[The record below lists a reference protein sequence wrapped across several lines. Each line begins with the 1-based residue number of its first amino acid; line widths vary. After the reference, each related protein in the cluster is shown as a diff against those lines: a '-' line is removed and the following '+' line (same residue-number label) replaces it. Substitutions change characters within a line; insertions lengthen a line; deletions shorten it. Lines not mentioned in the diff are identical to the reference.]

1 MGRKK
6 GIMSEGLK
14 EELAKELG
22 FYDVVQ
28 KEGWG
33 GIRARDAGNMV
44 KSAIEIAQQ
53 NHLKIEIKLFQC
65 HKVKASM

>member
-1 MGRKK
+1 MSRKK
-6 GIMSEGLK
+6 GIMSNDLK

-22 FYDVVQ
+22 IYDVVQ

-44 KSAIEIAQQ
+44 KLAIEKAQRQ
-53 NHLKIEIKLFQC
+53 LVNKE
-65 HKVKASM
+65 

>member
-6 GIMSEGLK
+6 GIMSNDLK

-22 FYDVVQ
+22 IYDVVQ

-44 KSAIEIAQQ
+44 KLAIEKAQRQ
-53 NHLKIEIKLFQC
+53 LVNKE
-65 HKVKASM
+65 

>member
-1 MGRKK
+1 MSRKK
-6 GIMSEGLK
+6 GIMSNDLK

-33 GIRARDAGNMV
+33 GIRAKDAGNMV
-44 KSAIEIAQQ
+44 KLAIEKAQRQ
-53 NHLKIEIKLFQC
+53 LVNKE
-65 HKVKASM
+65 

>member
-1 MGRKK
+1 MKGVVLMGRRRR
-6 GIMSEGLK
+6 GIMSSHFK

-33 GIRARDAGNMV
+33 GIRAKDAGNMV
-44 KSAIEIAQQ
+44 KRAVELAQEQ
-53 NHLKIEIKLFQC
+53 LANR
-65 HKVKASM
+65 SPRG

>member
-1 MGRKK
+1 LSRRR
-6 GIMSEGLK
+6 GIMSDRMK

-44 KSAIEIAQQ
+44 KRAIEIAEEQLVKQQ
-53 NHLKIEIKLFQC
+53 
-65 HKVKASM
+65 

>member
-1 MGRKK
+1 MLQHEKRSCLLLARRGV
-6 GIMSEGLK
+6 MSDQFK

-33 GIRARDAGNMV
+33 GIKARDAGNMV
-44 KSAIEIAQQ
+44 KRAIEIAQS
-53 NHLKIEIKLFQC
+53 NLADKH
-65 HKVKASM
+65 

>member
-6 GIMSEGLK
+6 GIMSNDLK

-44 KSAIEIAQQ
+44 KLAIEKAQRQ
-53 NHLKIEIKLFQC
+53 LVNKE
-65 HKVKASM
+65 

>member
-1 MGRKK
+1 MDVAQHEKELFRLSRRK
-6 GIMSEGLK
+6 GIMSEGMK

-44 KSAIEIAQQ
+44 KLAIEKAQRQ
-53 NHLKIEIKLFQC
+53 MMDKN
-65 HKVKASM
+65 